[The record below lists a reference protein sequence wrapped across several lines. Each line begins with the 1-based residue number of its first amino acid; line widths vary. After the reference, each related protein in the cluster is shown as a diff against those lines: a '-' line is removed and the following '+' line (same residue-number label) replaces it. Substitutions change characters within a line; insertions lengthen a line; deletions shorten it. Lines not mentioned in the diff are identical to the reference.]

1 MMSNSKTITNLES
14 SLYPSNADRRSV
26 GMMGSDIAP
35 SVLAV
40 CRIEGAQSD
49 LHYYNT
55 TFSGGAGVSHQCL
68 YNQVWWVV
76 GLCDRQPGVSCCG
89 ITIPPVLPYIRL
101 PLCYFF
107 PSPNPQPSFSPC
119 SQVSPDSRLKS
130 RFVSPRPFAPRT
142 SSQFTDQLQ
151 TPPQTPEDGPTSDD
165 YMAPTALEVLAT
177 LFPNSEVA
185 RAALPYARA
194 LRITSRQGVTPEA
207 STWDGVVLSLPGQE
221 RTLYVIG
228 RGAEALML
236 RESITALLDLA
247 DEYLEC
253 TAFVIALEKNTPG
266 LGELVHALTYLSG
279 QIVTKP
285 PFVANPTYVLVGIE
299 L

>member
-1 MMSNSKTITNLES
+1 MEKCPPDITK
-14 SLYPSNADRRSV
+14 
-26 GMMGSDIAP
+26 
-35 SVLAV
+35 
-40 CRIEGAQSD
+40 
-49 LHYYNT
+49 
-55 TFSGGAGVSHQCL
+55 SGGSLGCVTGNLASRT
-68 YNQVWWVV
+68 V
-76 GLCDRQPGVSCCG
+76 GLPTPQRSP
-89 ITIPPVLPYIRL
+89 IPA
-101 PLCYFF
+101 
-107 PSPNPQPSFSPC
+107 SPC
-119 SQVSPDSRLKS
+119 STSFPRPIPNSHSHHVPMYPLTPDSSPDLSHHIP
-130 RFVSPRPFAPRT
+130 SPLGHC
-142 SSQFTDQLQ
+142 SKFTGQLQ
-151 TPPQTPEDGPTSDD
+151 TPPQSPDDGPESND
-165 YMAPTALEVLAT
+165 YMSPTALEVLAT
-177 LFPNSEVA
+177 LFPNSEAA

-194 LRITSRQGVTPEA
+194 LRITSRQGVTPDA
-207 STWDGVVLSLPGQE
+207 STWDGVVLSLPSQE

-285 PFVANPTYVLVGIE
+285 PFVANPAYVLVGIE

>member
-1 MMSNSKTITNLES
+1 MDYAILPSERKLTRY
-14 SLYPSNADRRSV
+14 SLCSNAGRRSV
-26 GMMGSDIAP
+26 GMMGFGAAP

-55 TFSGGAGVSHQCL
+55 AFSGGAGLH
-68 YNQVWWVV
+68 
-76 GLCDRQPGVSCCG
+76 
-89 ITIPPVLPYIRL
+89 
-101 PLCYFF
+101 
-107 PSPNPQPSFSPC
+107 
-119 SQVSPDSRLKS
+119 
-130 RFVSPRPFAPRT
+130 
-142 SSQFTDQLQ
+142 
-151 TPPQTPEDGPTSDD
+151 TPPQTPETLPLNNDLTTL
-165 YMAPTALEVLAT
+165 TAFEVLAA
-177 LFPNSEVA
+177 LFPNSA
-185 RAALPYARA
+185 AAQAALPYAKA
-194 LRITSRQGVTPEA
+194 LRITSQA

-236 RESITALLDLA
+236 RESVTALLDLA
-247 DEYLEC
+247 DEHLEC

-279 QIVTKP
+279 QIVTRP
-285 PFVANPTYVLVGIE
+285 PFVANPSHVLVGIE

>member
-1 MMSNSKTITNLES
+1 MEKCPPDITK
-14 SLYPSNADRRSV
+14 
-26 GMMGSDIAP
+26 
-35 SVLAV
+35 
-40 CRIEGAQSD
+40 
-49 LHYYNT
+49 
-55 TFSGGAGVSHQCL
+55 SGGSLGCVTGNPASRA
-68 YNQVWWVV
+68 V
-76 GLCDRQPGVSCCG
+76 GLP
-89 ITIPPVLPYIRL
+89 IPQRTPIPA
-101 PLCYFF
+101 
-107 PSPNPQPSFSPC
+107 SPC
-119 SQVSPDSRLKS
+119 STSFPRPIPNAHSHHVSRYPLTPDSSPDLSHH
-130 RFVSPRPFAPRT
+130 VPSPHGHY
-142 SSQFTDQLQ
+142 SKFTGQLQ
-151 TPPQTPEDGPTSDD
+151 TPPQSPDGLPSNDP
-165 YMAPTALEVLAT
+165 MAPTALEVLAT
-177 LFPNSEVA
+177 LFPNSEAA

-236 RESITALLDLA
+236 RESVTALLDLA

-279 QIVTKP
+279 QIVTSP
-285 PFVANPTYVLVGIE
+285 PFVANPAYVLVGIE

>member
-1 MMSNSKTITNLES
+1 MEKCPPDITK
-14 SLYPSNADRRSV
+14 
-26 GMMGSDIAP
+26 
-35 SVLAV
+35 
-40 CRIEGAQSD
+40 
-49 LHYYNT
+49 
-55 TFSGGAGVSHQCL
+55 SGGSLGCVTGNPTSYAAGIQFSQ
-68 YNQVWWVV
+68 
-76 GLCDRQPGVSCCG
+76 RSP
-89 ITIPPVLPYIRL
+89 IPA
-101 PLCYFF
+101 
-107 PSPNPQPSFSPC
+107 SPC
-119 SQVSPDSRLKS
+119 STSFPRPIPNVHSHHASKYPLTPDSSPDLSHHI
-130 RFVSPRPFAPRT
+130 PAPPGHRSKLT
-142 SSQFTDQLQ
+142 GQLQ
-151 TPPQTPEDGPTSDD
+151 TPPQSPDGGSPFSDC
-165 YMAPTALEVLAT
+165 MTPTALEVLAT
-177 LFPNSEVA
+177 LFPNSEAA

-236 RESITALLDLA
+236 RESVTALLDLA

-285 PFVANPTYVLVGIE
+285 PFVANPAYVLVGIE

>member
-1 MMSNSKTITNLES
+1 MEKCPPDITK
-14 SLYPSNADRRSV
+14 
-26 GMMGSDIAP
+26 
-35 SVLAV
+35 
-40 CRIEGAQSD
+40 
-49 LHYYNT
+49 
-55 TFSGGAGVSHQCL
+55 SGGSLGCVTGNLASRAAGLPFPQRPLIPASPYSTSFPRPIPNTHSHHVPK
-68 YNQVWWVV
+68 Y
-76 GLCDRQPGVSCCG
+76 
-89 ITIPPVLPYIRL
+89 
-101 PLCYFF
+101 PLTPDSSPDLSHHI
-107 PSPNPQPSFSPC
+107 PSPLGHYSKFT
-119 SQVSPDSRLKS
+119 SQLH
-130 RFVSPRPFAPRT
+130 
-142 SSQFTDQLQ
+142 
-151 TPPQTPEDGPTSDD
+151 TPPQSPEDGPLSHD
-165 YMAPTALEVLAT
+165 YMTPTALEVLAT
-177 LFPNSEVA
+177 LFPNSEAA

-285 PFVANPTYVLVGIE
+285 PFVANPAYVLVGIE

>member
-1 MMSNSKTITNLES
+1 
-14 SLYPSNADRRSV
+14 
-26 GMMGSDIAP
+26 MMGFDAAP

-55 TFSGGAGVSHQCL
+55 AFSGGAG
-68 YNQVWWVV
+68 Y
-76 GLCDRQPGVSCCG
+76 
-89 ITIPPVLPYIRL
+89 PPK
-101 PLCYFF
+101 
-107 PSPNPQPSFSPC
+107 PSG
-119 SQVSPDSRLKS
+119 
-130 RFVSPRPFAPRT
+130 
-142 SSQFTDQLQ
+142 QLH
-151 TPPQTPEDGPTSDD
+151 TPPQTPETLPLNDD
-165 YMAPTALEVLAT
+165 LTTPTALEVLAT
-177 LFPNSEVA
+177 LFPNSTA
-185 RAALPYARA
+185 AQAALPYAKA
-194 LRITSRQGVTPEA
+194 LRITSQA

-236 RESITALLDLA
+236 RESVTALLDLA
-247 DEYLEC
+247 DEHLEC

-285 PFVANPTYVLVGIE
+285 PFVANPS
-299 L
+299 

>member
-1 MMSNSKTITNLES
+1 MGYSGVFRDPMDKCPPDITK
-14 SLYPSNADRRSV
+14 
-26 GMMGSDIAP
+26 
-35 SVLAV
+35 
-40 CRIEGAQSD
+40 
-49 LHYYNT
+49 
-55 TFSGGAGVSHQCL
+55 SGGSLGCVTGNPASRAAGLQISQ
-68 YNQVWWVV
+68 
-76 GLCDRQPGVSCCG
+76 RSP
-89 ITIPPVLPYIRL
+89 IPA
-101 PLCYFF
+101 
-107 PSPNPQPSFSPC
+107 SPC
-119 SQVSPDSRLKS
+119 STSFPRPIPNAHSHHVPKYPLTPDSSPDLSHHIP
-130 RFVSPRPFAPRT
+130 SPLGHY
-142 SSQFTDQLQ
+142 SKFTGQLQ
-151 TPPQTPEDGPTSDD
+151 TPPQSPEDAPSSND
-165 YMAPTALEVLAT
+165 YMTPTTLEVLAT
-177 LFPNSEVA
+177 LFPNSEAA

-253 TAFVIALEKNTPG
+253 MAFVIALEKNTPG

-285 PFVANPTYVLVGIE
+285 PFVANPAYVLVGIE